1 MLMILRVISITLCRR
16 NDGGASAAGFINWNT
31 EESFWLNL
39 MSLPQ
44 RLTTVSSTLL
54 KFLILRRSWVR
65 KLDSAAIAMH
75 ALLAENKRSGNIYF
89 QVGEGSDS
97 KVASNFAT
105 DEDRFEDT
113 CKVEMRGLTTAS
125 YR

>member
-16 NDGGASAAGFINWNT
+16 NDGGASATGFVNWNT
-31 EESFWLNL
+31 KESFWPNF

-54 KFLILRRSWVR
+54 NLVFVRRSWVR

-75 ALLAENKRSGNIYF
+75 ALLAENKRNGNIYF
-89 QVGEGSDS
+89 QAGEGRDG
-97 KVASNFAT
+97 KVASKVAT